1 MHNVVQI
8 FGKEILKMAVSKEER
23 EMLSSR
29 ITERVKLLLEWKQLS
44 IDEVTTEYGWDLKR
58 MKRLMEGQIR
68 YKLEDAVMLS
78 NTFAV
83 PIDILTSDFGENDAE
98 KFKMMFML
106 SQLSEEHQRAIVEVM
121 KADDVETASKELIAK
136 LEAEK

>member
-1 MHNVVQI
+1 
-8 FGKEILKMAVSKEER
+8 
-23 EMLSSR
+23 
-29 ITERVKLLLEWKQLS
+29 
-44 IDEVTTEYGWDLKR
+44 
-58 MKRLMEGQIR
+58 MEGQIR

>member
-1 MHNVVQI
+1 
-8 FGKEILKMAVSKEER
+8 MAVSKEKR

>member
-1 MHNVVQI
+1 
-8 FGKEILKMAVSKEER
+8 MAVSKEER

-44 IDEVTTEYGWDLKR
+44 INEVTTEYGWDLKR

>member
-1 MHNVVQI
+1 
-8 FGKEILKMAVSKEER
+8 MAVSKEER